1 MQILSRL
8 FQDSSIHSSGVK
20 YLGLYGMGGLGKT
33 TMCKA
38 LCSHFS
44 SEFGS
49 KVFHV
54 ELGGHDEEHRLDRQ
68 KKLLQKLTPF
78 PTKNIQ
84 DLSANEVINAG
95 PNQRSVRCFVIS
107 NTTSRN

>member
-1 MQILSRL
+1 
-8 FQDSSIHSSGVK
+8 
-20 YLGLYGMGGLGKT
+20 MGGLGKT

-54 ELGGHDEEHRLDRQ
+54 ELGAFTVKRLDRQ
-68 KKLLQKLTPF
+68 KELLQKLTPF

>member
-1 MQILSRL
+1 
-8 FQDSSIHSSGVK
+8 
-20 YLGLYGMGGLGKT
+20 MGGLGKT

-44 SEFGS
+44 SEFRS

-78 PTKNIQ
+78 GTKNIQ

-107 NTTSRN
+107 NTTSGN